1 MYETLA
7 KLATTVL
14 AFLIFFWVAKR
25 LFWTSIV
32 KAIEDR
38 QARIRGEFDR
48 IDELQ
53 LRVDSLKSDY
63 EQRIG
68 NIEAEART
76 RMQEAI
82 NHGRLIADQISDQAH
97 KDAEATLARNKQMIS
112 IEMDK
117 ARKELRQDVVRMTIE
132 ASEKI
137 IRDRLDEPRQRQL
150 VEKFVE
156 ELSRK

>member
-14 AFLIFFWVAKR
+14 AFLIFFWVAKK
-25 LFWTSIV
+25 LFWTSIL

-38 QARIRGEFDR
+38 QNRIRGEFDR
-48 IDELQ
+48 IGDLQ
-53 LRVDSLKSDY
+53 RKVDSLKADY
-63 EQRIG
+63 DQRIA
-68 NIEAEART
+68 NIETEARS

-82 NHGRLIADQISDQAH
+82 NHGRQIADQMADQAR
-97 KDAEATLARNKQMIS
+97 KDAEATLERNKQMIS
-112 IEMDK
+112 IEMEK
-117 ARKELRQDVVRMTIE
+117 ARKELREEVVRMTIE
-132 ASEKI
+132 ASEKV